1 MIRLVTL
8 GSLQLNKDSA
18 PLLSGRRKVLALL
31 ACLLRKTP
39 DPALRS
45 ELAVLLWSD
54 RRETQAKQ
62 SLRQALAELRPI
74 FGDALLADSDSVLI
88 DPDACWLDA
97 RAFEDAVRD
106 GRHEDAARLW
116 GGDFL
121 VGLDTVG
128 GEAWTAWL
136 TSERTTLRQ
145 AAATVFRA
153 LYEGTLQ
160 RDDRK
165 AAMDWAMRWCEAAP
179 LDEAAH
185 SARVHSLVRA
195 GRPVDAAVTFEG
207 FVRRLHNERGAG
219 PSVEFEALR
228 ELFSAGRAVPV
239 DKVVIRGTVTI
250 SGLTQMGLD
259 ARAIAEAAAVIDGVA
274 DAATLQAISHINSF
288 SFKSAIAELV
298 QHGIF
303 TPSGEGKWEFASS
316 ENRERVLSVISR
328 HRRENLE
335 RAAAVRLGIPL
346 DPKRVSSP
354 RIPTPKPVKAAALGV
369 ALKTPTA
376 PIRASTATSSL
387 RPRML
392 IAASLAALTI
402 VVGANYAAR
411 VATAGSVELEPGST
425 VLLQHVSGALDPAL
439 AGAVNTAATLG
450 LSQSR
455 HVALYQPRTASGDT
469 AAAPNA
475 AGTRALAKRERIQR
489 IIALDVTGTDSALRV
504 AARLIDGSSG
514 EVLGE
519 ETIET
524 GRASLVDD
532 LDRLL
537 RKVRVTLGESEA
549 TVRDSSRLLR
559 DVGSASIEALSAYA
573 EGLKAYTA
581 DHADRA
587 RAAWTRALEQDST
600 FALAELALANDAF
613 NRADADAGDRWVRRA
628 ITHAERLT
636 ALDALRARQMVALR
650 DKRYSEASA
659 LAEQIVKRA
668 PSSQGWFDVATVHVA
683 AGNCTEAVT
692 AFERAV
698 AADSTNTRA
707 HMGIARCALSEG
719 NADGALKSLGDA
731 RRIDASSLSQTQ
743 YGLYRGQ
750 ALARAGRF
758 DEADTAFRSM
768 LEGTSVD
775 SASSHRWVAQSLMM
789 RGRYGEALPIL
800 ANASRLVRLTGDAQE
815 LFDLLVL
822 EANAFTAIGGRT
834 RASEL
839 IDEAVSVATS
849 QPLAVSGYFH
859 LGHLMARVGRLNGAR
874 EILRQASLRTA
885 QQNDPT
891 SQWAVRLLTA
901 SVNLA
906 ERNAVDALTALEATG
921 APVELEPFRLAL
933 VADAYAL
940 AGRHDAALEAA
951 QKLSAGWYFGEGAQ
965 DEWMRSTLRI
975 ARSAELAGDTATAR
989 TTYRKFVDRWKD
1001 ADVFLVELS
1010 MAQRSLVRLGGG
1022 PIASAGVPTR
1032 GR

>member
-1 MIRLVTL
+1 VIRLVTL
-8 GSLQLNKDSA
+8 GSLQLNGDA
-18 PLLSGRRKVLALL
+18 GPLLAGRRKILALL
-31 ACLLRKTP
+31 ACLLRRAP
-39 DPALRS
+39 DHALRS
-45 ELAVLLWSD
+45 ELAVLLWTD

-74 FGDALLADSDSVLI
+74 FGDALLADADAVLL
-88 DPDACWLDA
+88 DPDACWFDA
-97 RAFEDAVRD
+97 RVFEEAVRD
-106 GRHEDAARLW
+106 NRYDDAARLW

-121 VGLDTVG
+121 TGLDTVG
-128 GEAWTAWL
+128 GEAWTVWL
-136 TSERTTLRQ
+136 TEERNTLRQ

-153 LYEGTLQ
+153 QYEATVQ

-165 AAMDWAMRWCEAAP
+165 AAMDWSQRWCDVAP
-179 LDEAAH
+179 LDEPAH
-185 SARVHSLVRA
+185 SARVQALVRA
-195 GRPVDAAVTFEG
+195 GRPVDAAVSFEG
-207 FVRRLHNERGAG
+207 FVRRLHNEKNVS
-219 PSVEFEALR
+219 PSPAFEALR
-228 ELFSAGRAVPV
+228 ALFSAGRAVPA

-250 SGLTQMGLD
+250 SGLSQLGGD
-259 ARAIAEAAAVIDGVA
+259 ARAIAEAAAVIEGVA
-274 DAATLQAISHINSF
+274 DAATLQAISHITSF
-288 SFKSAIAELV
+288 SFKFAIAELV
-298 QHGIF
+298 QHGILA
-303 TPSGEGKWEFASS
+303 PSGEGKWEFTSQ
-316 ENRERVLSVISR
+316 ENRDRVLSVISR

-335 RAAAVRLGIPL
+335 RAAAERLGIPL
-346 DPKRVSSP
+346 DQKRTTPTRTLVTKSTPAKPAPKVT
-354 RIPTPKPVKAAALGV
+354 IPTPSSPA
-369 ALKTPTA
+369 
-376 PIRASTATSSL
+376 RASSAKSSF

-392 IAASLAALTI
+392 VAAGLGAIAIVAA
-402 VVGANYAAR
+402 ANWAAR

-425 VLLQHVSGALDPAL
+425 VLLQHVSGASDPAL
-439 AGAVNTAATLG
+439 AGAVNTAAALG

-455 HVALYQPRTASGDT
+455 HVALYKPAGRDT
-469 AAAPNA
+469 ATGAPNA
-475 AGTRALAKRERIQR
+475 AGTQALAKRERIQR

-519 ETIET
+519 ESIET

-537 RKVRVTLGESEA
+537 RKVRVTLGEPEEI
-549 TVRDSSRLLR
+549 VRDSSRLLR
-559 DVGSASIEALSAYA
+559 EVGSASIEALSAYA
-573 EGLKAYTA
+573 EGLEAYTA
-581 DHADRA
+581 DQADRA
-587 RAAWTRALEQDST
+587 RAAWARALVKDSA

-613 NRADADAGDRWVRRA
+613 NRSDAEEGDRWVRRA

-636 ALDALRARQMVALR
+636 AVDALRARQMVALR

-659 LAEQIVKRA
+659 LAEQVIKRA
-668 PSSQGWFDVATVHVA
+668 PSSQAWVDLAHVHVA
-683 AGNCTEAVT
+683 AGKCTEAVT

-707 HMGIARCALSEG
+707 HLGIAGCAL
-719 NADGALKSLGDA
+719 ADGNTAVALKSLDEA
-731 RRIDASSLSQTQ
+731 RRADSSSISWTE
-743 YGLYRGQ
+743 YELYRGQ

-758 DEADTAFRSM
+758 SEADTAFRAM
-768 LEGTSVD
+768 LSGGSAD
-775 SASSHRWVAQSLMM
+775 SATSHRWVALSLMM

-800 ANASRLVRLTGDAQE
+800 SNVTRLVRQAGDAQE
-815 LFDLLVL
+815 LFDVLVL
-822 EANAFTAIGGRT
+822 EASAFTAIGGRT
-834 RASEL
+834 KASEL
-839 IDEAVSVATS
+839 IDEAVGVATS
-849 QPLAVSGYFH
+849 RPLSVTGYFH

-906 ERNAVDALTALEATG
+906 ERNAPEALTALEATG
-921 APVELEPFRLAL
+921 APAELEPFRLAL

-951 QKLSAGWYFGEGAQ
+951 RKLSSGWYFGDGAQ
-965 DEWMRSTLRI
+965 DEWLRSTLRI
-975 ARSAELAGDTATAR
+975 ARVSELAGDTATAR

-1010 MAQRSLVRLGGG
+1010 MAQRSLVRLGGN
-1022 PIASAGVPTR
+1022 PMASAGAVQR